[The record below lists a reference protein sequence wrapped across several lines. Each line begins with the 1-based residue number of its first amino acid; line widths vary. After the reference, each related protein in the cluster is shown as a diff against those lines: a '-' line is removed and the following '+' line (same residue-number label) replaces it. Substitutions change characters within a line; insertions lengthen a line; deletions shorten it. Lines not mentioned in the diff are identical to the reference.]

1 MEWRIVLEEAR
12 KARATDAKEVGV
24 KDPAEETFCHPNR
37 NVIKNDIIDFQ
48 KVNRTP
54 PRTVFF
60 AGFQAWIGR
69 FVQFLVSAVLARER
83 ELPHSKQAGKRH
95 EK

>member
-1 MEWRIVLEEAR
+1 MRERESSAIKPAESTQKSGKTSQEQKMEWRIVLKEAR

-54 PRTVFF
+54 P
-60 AGFQAWIGR
+60 
-69 FVQFLVSAVLARER
+69 
-83 ELPHSKQAGKRH
+83 
-95 EK
+95 